1 MEQGTG
7 TYSGGIGKLHFRWWS
22 ATEPSW
28 VILLAHGFG
37 DHSGRYER
45 YAATVTA
52 AGGAVYCPDLRGH
65 GLSDGERAVIE
76 SFDVVAAEY
85 LALRDVPEF
94 PRDLPVVLAGHS
106 MGALV
111 ISRAVTMNGEHG
123 AAGLVVSGA
132 RLGRWPVADELLE
145 RIERGEV
152 DPDAGGGHPLL
163 DPRTELPL
171 DALSRD
177 TSIVQ
182 QFLDDELTYRG
193 AYPLPTLRAYLT
205 AQRELEAADNGAIGV
220 PVLYM
225 HGGDDPITPFRG
237 SVERLAQLVADDLE
251 VRIFPGAR
259 HSIYNELNRDEIF
272 EVLVNFVRRVT
283 AG

>member
-1 MEQGTG
+1 VRQATG
-7 TYSGGIGKLHFRWWS
+7 TYESGLGPHHFRWWS
-22 ATEPSW
+22 ADEPAW

-45 YAATVTA
+45 YASTITA
-52 AGGAVYCPDLRGH
+52 GGGAVYCPDLRGH
-65 GLSDGERAVIE
+65 GLSPGERAVIE
-76 SFDVVAAEY
+76 SFDTVAEEY
-85 LALRDVPEF
+85 LGLREAPEF
-94 PRDLPVVLAGHS
+94 PRDLPLVLAGHS

-111 ISRAVTMNGEHG
+111 ISRAATMGVDLG

-132 RLGRWPVADELLE
+132 RLGRWPAADELLAS
-145 RIERGEV
+145 IDRGEI
-152 DPDAGGGHPLL
+152 DPDVGGGHPLL
-163 DPRTELPL
+163 DPRTDLPP

-193 AYPLPTLRAYLT
+193 AYPVPTLRAYLT
-205 AQRELEAADNGAIGV
+205 AQRQLEEADDGAIAQ

-237 SVERLAQLVADDLE
+237 SVERLANLVADDFE
-251 VRIFPGAR
+251 VRVFPGAR
-259 HSIYNELNRDEIF
+259 HSIYNELNREEIF
-272 EVLVNFVRRVT
+272 EVLVNFIRRVT
-283 AG
+283 

>member
-1 MEQGTG
+1 MRQGTG
-7 TYSGGIGKLHFRWWS
+7 TYAGGIGKLHYRWWS
-22 ATEPSW
+22 AEEPSW

-65 GLSDGERAVIE
+65 GLSEGERAVIE
-76 SFDVVAAEY
+76 SFDVVAEEY
-85 LALRDVPEF
+85 LALRDTPEF
-94 PRDLPVVLAGHS
+94 PTDLPLVLAGHS

-111 ISRAVTMNGEHG
+111 ISRTATLGQHG
-123 AAGLVVSGA
+123 ADGLIVSGA
-132 RLGRWPVADELLE
+132 RLGRWPVADDLLE
-145 RIERGEV
+145 SIDRGEI
-152 DPDAGGGHPLL
+152 DPAVAGGHPLL
-163 DPRTELPL
+163 DPRTDLPL

-193 AYPLPTLRAYLT
+193 AYPVPTLRAYLT
-205 AQRELEAADNGAIGV
+205 AQRQLEAADEGAIGV

-225 HGGDDPITPFRG
+225 HGGDDPITPFRS
-237 SVERLAQLVADDLE
+237 SVERLAQLVADDFE

-272 EVLVNFVRRVT
+272 DVLVNFVRRVT
-283 AG
+283 SR

>member
-1 MEQGTG
+1 MQQGTG
-7 TYSGGIGKLHFRWWS
+7 TYSGGVGELHFRWWS
-22 ATEPSW
+22 ADEPSW

-45 YAATVTA
+45 YAATITA

-65 GLSDGERAVIE
+65 GLSKGERAVIE

-85 LALRDVPEF
+85 LALRDTPEF
-94 PRDLPVVLAGHS
+94 PRGLPLVLAGHS

-111 ISRAVTMNGEHG
+111 ISRAATMGADHG
-123 AAGLVVSGA
+123 ASGLVISGA
-132 RLGRWPVADELLE
+132 RLGRWPVAEDLLE
-145 RIERGEV
+145 SIDRGEI

-193 AYPLPTLRAYLT
+193 AYPVPTLRSYLT
-205 AQRELEAADNGAIGV
+205 AQRQLEEAGEGSV
-220 PVLYM
+220 GTPVLYM

-237 SVERLAQLVADDLE
+237 SVERLARLVANDFE

-272 EVLVNFVRRVT
+272 DVLVAFVRRVV
-283 AG
+283 

>member
-1 MEQGTG
+1 MQQGTG
-7 TYSGGIGKLHFRWWS
+7 TYQSGLGAHHFRWWS
-22 ATEPSW
+22 ADEPTW

-45 YAATVTA
+45 YAGTIAA

-65 GLSDGERAVIE
+65 GLSPGERAVVE
-76 SFDVVAAEY
+76 SFDTVAEEY
-85 LALRDVPEF
+85 LGLREAPEF
-94 PRDLPVVLAGHS
+94 PRDLPLVLAGHS

-111 ISRAVTMNGEHG
+111 ICRAATMSVATE

-132 RLGRWPVADELLE
+132 RLGRWPVADELLAS
-145 RIERGEV
+145 IDRGDV
-152 DPDAGGGHPLL
+152 DPDVGGGHPLL
-163 DPRTELPL
+163 DPRTDLPP

-193 AYPLPTLRAYLT
+193 AYPVPTLRSYLT
-205 AQRELEAADNGAIGV
+205 AQRQLEEAEDGAIGQ

-225 HGGDDPITPFRG
+225 HGGDDPITPFAVVSSDSPTSSRTTSKCASSPALG
-237 SVERLAQLVADDLE
+237 TRSTT
-251 VRIFPGAR
+251 
-259 HSIYNELNRDEIF
+259 S
-272 EVLVNFVRRVT
+272 
-283 AG
+283 